1 MSKLIRENHV
11 SLETVTIVIEEH
23 VIFKKKLKYLT
34 MQQTKPMLLNICLT
48 SKIVEDI
55 FQHSLKE
62 KQNNSLFGKMKKK
75 SRWRSLV
82 LILIIKMIKQLS
94 LKDLME

>member
-23 VIFKKKLKYLT
+23 VTFKKKLKYLT

-55 FQHSLKE
+55 FQHSHKE
-62 KQNNSLFGKMKKK
+62 KQNNSLYGKMKKK

>member
-62 KQNNSLFGKMKKK
+62 KQNNSLSGKLKRKNLWSHQDRK
-75 SRWRSLV
+75 LT
-82 LILIIKMIKQLS
+82 IKMMQQ
-94 LKDLME
+94 